1 MGGAIAVFLM
11 FALLIALILLNVP
24 VAFAF
29 YFIAI
34 LFALIF
40 WGWQG
45 IFTVLG
51 AAWSMMMNWIMIAVP
66 LFVFMAAM
74 LEKGGVAEDIFMG
87 LSKIVGSIRGS
98 LAVVA
103 VLFGYIFGA
112 MSGAIAGS
120 IAAAAILIYPA
131 MIRQGYDK
139 YLSIGAILAGGIL
152 PQIVPPSINMIIYGS
167 EVGISVAKLFRG
179 GLGAGT
185 LMAILYAAY
194 IFIWSSR
201 HKDKVPVVGKGVP
214 LREKLSAIKDLTP
227 PLVII
232 VGVLGSIF
240 LGLATPTEAAG
251 VGAFLSFL
259 FLIARRRFTFSN
271 IKDSLISTLKITA
284 LVGWTI
290 SGGRAFSM
298 VFDVIGGRAL
308 IEHILLSLP
317 AAHITALAISLILIF
332 ILGMFVD
339 NISII
344 VIMGPILGPIMMKL
358 GYNPYWWGV
367 IFCSMLQTAFLT
379 PPVGFGLYFFKGA
392 VPKVPMEDVI
402 KASLPFTVLTALAV
416 IIMLLFPHYL
426 TWFIGK

>member
-1 MGGAIAVFLM
+1 MVNTVIIFLM
-11 FALLIALILLNVP
+11 FALLIAFILMNIP

-29 YFIAI
+29 YFTAI
-34 LFALIF
+34 LFALMF

-51 AAWSMMMNWIMIAVP
+51 AAWSMMMNWVMVAVP
-66 LFVFMAAM
+66 LFVFMAAL
-74 LEKGGVAEDIFMG
+74 LEKGGVAEDIFVG
-87 LSKIVGSIRGS
+87 LSKLVGTVRGS

-103 VLFGYIFGA
+103 VLFGYVFGA

-120 IAAAAILIYPA
+120 IAAAALLIYPS
-131 MIRQGYDK
+131 MIKQGYDK
-139 YLSIGAILAGGIL
+139 YLSIGAILGGGIL

-167 EVGISVAKLFRG
+167 EVGVSVAKLFRG

-185 LMAILYAAY
+185 LMALLYATY
-194 IFIWSSR
+194 ILIWSNR
-201 HKDKVPVVGKGVP
+201 HKDRVPVAGRGMP
-214 LREKLSAIKDLTP
+214 LSEKLSAIKDLAP

-232 VGVLGSIF
+232 IGVLGSIF

-259 FLIARRRFTFSN
+259 FLVARRRFTL
-271 IKDSLISTLKITA
+271 KGMKESLITTLKITA

-298 VFDVIGGRAL
+298 VFDVIGGRT
-308 IEHILLSLP
+308 IVEQILLSLP
-317 AAHITALAISLILIF
+317 AARITALALSLVLLF
-332 ILGMFVD
+332 ILGMLVD

-344 VIMGPILGPIMMKL
+344 VIMGPILGPIMVKL
-358 GYNPYWWGV
+358 GYDPYWWGV
-367 IFCSMLQTAFLT
+367 VFCSMLQTAFLT

-392 VPKVPMEDVI
+392 VPKVSMEDII
-402 KASLPFTVLTALAV
+402 KASIPFTILTALAV
-416 IIMLLFPHYL
+416 VLLLLIPQYL
-426 TWFIGK
+426 TWFIG